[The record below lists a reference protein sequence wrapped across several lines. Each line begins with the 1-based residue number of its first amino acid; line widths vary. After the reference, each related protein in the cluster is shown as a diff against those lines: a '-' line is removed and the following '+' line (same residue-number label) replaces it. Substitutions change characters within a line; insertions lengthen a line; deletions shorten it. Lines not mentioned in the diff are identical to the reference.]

1 MPLEAAQITKMLG
14 DIRAGDPEA
23 ANRLMEAV
31 YSDLHGIA
39 SRLFAGERPDHTL
52 QPTAL
57 VNEAYLRIFSRTNT
71 RTNMEWRDRNHFFA
85 IAAVQMR
92 RILVDY
98 GRERRAA
105 KRGRGLKV
113 SFDEHRHGAVF
124 GDCDIELV
132 DELIA
137 RLKRQDELAAR
148 VVEMKFFSGMADHEV
163 ADAMG
168 CSHTTV
174 RRHWVFAR
182 SWLAHHLNAGAAQ
195 EIKI

>member
-23 ANRLMEAV
+23 ANRLMQAV

-39 SRLFAGERPDHTL
+39 RRLFAAERPDHTL

-57 VNEAYLRIFSRTNT
+57 VNEAYLRIFSRTNV
-71 RTNMEWRDRNHFFA
+71 EWHDRNHFYA
-85 IAAVQMR
+85 IAATQMR

-98 GRERRAA
+98 GRERRAV
-105 KRGRGLKV
+105 KRGCGLKI

-124 GDCDIELV
+124 GDCEIELV
-132 DELIA
+132 DALLA
-137 RLKRQDELAAR
+137 RLWRQDELAAR
-148 VVEMKFFSGMADHEV
+148 VVEMKFFSGMADREV

-168 CSHTTV
+168 CSHATV

-182 SWLAHHLNAGAAQ
+182 GWLALHLDAGTK
-195 EIKI
+195 EIKSGT

>member
-31 YSDLHGIA
+31 YSDLHGMA
-39 SRLFAGERPDHTL
+39 CRLFAGERSDHTL

-57 VNEAYLRIFSRTNT
+57 VNEAYLRIFSGA
-71 RTNMEWRDRNHFFA
+71 EVDWHDRNHFYA
-85 IAAVQMR
+85 IAATQMR

-98 GRERRAA
+98 GRERRAV
-105 KRGRGLKV
+105 KRGCGLKV

-124 GDCDIELV
+124 GDGDIELV

-137 RLKRQDELAAR
+137 RLRRQDELAAR
-148 VVEMKFFSGMADHEV
+148 VVEMKFFSGMADREV

-168 CSHTTV
+168 CSHATV

-182 SWLAHHLNAGAAQ
+182 GWLELHLDAGATQ
-195 EIKI
+195 KIKSGT

>member
-14 DIRAGDPEA
+14 DIRAGHPEA

-39 SRLFAGERPDHTL
+39 SRLFAAERSDHTL

-57 VNEAYLRIFSRTNT
+57 VNEAYLRIFSGAEV
-71 RTNMEWRDRNHFFA
+71 EWHDRNHFFA
-85 IAAVQMR
+85 IAAGQMR

-124 GDCDIELV
+124 GDCDIQLV

-137 RLKRQDELAAR
+137 HLRRQDELAAR
-148 VVEMKFFSGMADHEV
+148 VVEMKFFSGMADREV

-168 CSHTTV
+168 CSHATV

-182 SWLAHHLNAGAAQ
+182 SWLARHLNAGATQ